1 MEKLLPLS
9 ACTGEGFEADDDATT
24 GTGDGF
30 CSGMLMGAGD
40 AAAGTTLQVAVG
52 SAETSVKTGLIMR
65 GMAGADDS
73 AAAAA

>member
-1 MEKLLPLS
+1 MEKVLPPS

-40 AAAGTTLQVAVG
+40 AAAGTTLQVVAG
-52 SAETSVKTGLIMR
+52 SADTSVKTGLIMR

-73 AAAAA
+73 GEAAA